1 VIFKARQM
9 LMQFKERYALKI
21 VSRTIVFI
29 KLLDTFFNSKA
40 VALLLKNTRSDD
52 IKELAGFHKKPKV
65 NKYFSLRRI
74 IAQKHKIFV
83 PSKK

>member
-1 VIFKARQM
+1 M
-9 LMQFKERYALKI
+9 LLQLKERYALKI

-52 IKELAGFHKKPKV
+52 KKELARFHKKPKV
-65 NKYFSLRRI
+65 EKYLYY
-74 IAQKHKIFV
+74 AE
-83 PSKK
+83 